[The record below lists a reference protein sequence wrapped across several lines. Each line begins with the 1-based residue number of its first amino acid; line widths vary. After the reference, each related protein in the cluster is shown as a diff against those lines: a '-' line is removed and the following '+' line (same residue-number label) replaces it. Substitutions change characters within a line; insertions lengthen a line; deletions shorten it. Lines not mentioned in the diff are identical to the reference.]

1 MKLSYH
7 AAVQREV
14 DDACCW
20 YDERKEGLGNEF
32 FQEFER
38 VLEKIA
44 ENPQAFPLTPFGRR
58 KAQLKR
64 FPYAI
69 AYRVLP
75 DRVRVLSVHHDKR
88 HPAYGEGRR

>member
-14 DDACCW
+14 EDACCW

-38 VLEKIA
+38 VLEMIE
-44 ENPQAFPLTPFGRR
+44 ENPQAFPLAQLGRR
-58 KAQLKR
+58 KAPLKR
-64 FPYAI
+64 FPYAV

-75 DRVRVLSVHHDKR
+75 DRVRILAVYHEKR
-88 HPAYGEGRR
+88 YPSYGKGRR